1 MFNSD
6 KKAKDGKP
14 YQEDSYIIEPSGFGE
29 SVIEGI
35 PVGKT
40 SGVSLNG
47 MQSSLISTGSTSDSW
62 KICISGRWYFL
73 KRPKKQYSDNPKYL
87 ECFEREFQIGYQL
100 NNKHIVRY
108 ITKGHDEDG
117 VYILT
122 DYIDGVTL
130 TKYIADNPNMPQK
143 EMRRI
148 IMQIAEGLEYMH
160 EHQVV
165 HFDLKPENV
174 MIASL
179 DHSVKIIDL
188 GFSYSSCYKA
198 IGCGSKLFS
207 SPEQFLDPKSADLRS
222 DIYALGAVI
231 RFIESSGHFNAGTKY
246 TGRYKNVVRKAMQ
259 RDKVRRYNSINEM
272 VAAIKGMLRKSLLSI
287 CALMLIFIVL
297 CMAFPRISALTI
309 SNTHALSGIKKG
321 ADKVTFRIKGVPFSF
336 IKVKAGTFLMGSPL
350 SEKHRYPI
358 ESQHYV
364 KLTKNFYISTTEI
377 TQRQWSAVMGYNP
390 SYVKGRSLPVEYVSW
405 DDVCGRGGFL
415 ERVNAAFVGDGTF
428 KLPTESQWEF
438 AARGG
443 VKSKGFIYSGSND
456 SNAVAWHADNSGGK
470 THRVAGKMPNELGIY
485 DMSGNVSELCS
496 DKFAHDYPAGTKENP
511 VVDPTGPDKSLAVIG
526 RGGDFNK
533 IDNLSKYDCR
543 VSDRGYV
550 ETSHKAKKLGFRI
563 IYIVK

>member
-1 MFNSD
+1 MFND
-6 KKAKDGKP
+6 NKKIK
-14 YQEDSYIIEPSGFGE
+14 ESSYIVEPSGFGK
-29 SVIEGI
+29 SVVEGI

-40 SGVSLNG
+40 SGISLNG
-47 MQSSLISTGSTSDSW
+47 LQDSLIGTGSTSDSW

-73 KRPKKQYSDNPKYL
+73 KRPKKQYADNPKYL

-108 ITKGHDEDG
+108 ITKGHDDDG

-122 DYIDGVTL
+122 DYIEGVTL
-130 TKYIADNPNMPQK
+130 TKYLEDNPDLSRS
-143 EMRRI
+143 ERRRI
-148 IMQIAEGLEYMH
+148 IMQIAEGLKYMH

-174 MIASL
+174 MITSL

-259 RDKVRRYNSINEM
+259 HDKERRYGSVDEM
-272 VAAIKGMLRKSLLSI
+272 VAALNGTVKKSILSVAAMI
-287 CALMLIFIVL
+287 LIFVVL
-297 CMAFPRISALTI
+297 CAAFPRIAALTI

-358 ESQHYV
+358 ETQHYV
-364 KLTKNFYISTTEI
+364 KLTKDFYISETEI
-377 TQRQWSAVMGYNP
+377 TQRQWSTIMGNNP
-390 SYVKGRSLPVEYVSW
+390 AYYKGKSLPVEYVSYN
-405 DDVCGRGGFL
+405 DVCGSGGFL
-415 ERVNAAFVGDGTF
+415 ERINAAFVGNGTF
-428 KLPTESQWEF
+428 MLPTESQWEF

-443 VKSKGFIYSGSND
+443 VKSRGYIYSGSNNVD
-456 SNAVAWHADNSGGK
+456 AVAWHADNSGDM
-470 THRVAGKMPNELGIY
+470 THHVAGKRPNELGIY

-526 RGGDFNK
+526 RGGEFNK
-533 IDNLSKYDCR
+533 VDSLSKFDCR
-543 VSDRGYV
+543 VADRGYI
-550 ETSHKAKKLGFRI
+550 ETSYKAKVLGFRI
-563 IYIVK
+563 IYVIK